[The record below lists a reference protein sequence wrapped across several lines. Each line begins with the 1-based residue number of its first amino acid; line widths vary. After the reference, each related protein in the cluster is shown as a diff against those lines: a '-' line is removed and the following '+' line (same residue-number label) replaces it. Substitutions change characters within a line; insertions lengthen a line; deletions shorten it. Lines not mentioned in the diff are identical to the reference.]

1 MRRLPPLN
9 ALKAFEAAARQ
20 GSFQA
25 AAGELCVT
33 PAAVSQ
39 QVRSLERYL
48 GLPLFRRLPRG
59 VVLTA
64 EGDLYLRE
72 ARHALDRLSAVT
84 EQLVEKR
91 VAGVLRVSVIP
102 SLATRWLVPRLT
114 GFLDRYPDVRLQVT
128 EDVRPVDFSRDPF
141 DLGIRYGP
149 GVYAGLRTDH
159 IMSETLLLV
168 AAPALVA
175 GPPALRRPAD
185 LRHCRLL
192 HEAHGRANEPWLD
205 WQPWLDAMGVARDA
219 STDRGPRFNATASM
233 LRAAANGAGVAIG
246 RARLLE
252 EDLARGTLLNLFGQV
267 RPSRSAYW
275 TVSPTDI
282 AVLPRVAAFRSWLQA
297 EASEDVAPALA
308 SALP

>member
-9 ALKAFEAAARQ
+9 ALKAFESAARQ

-25 AAGELCVT
+25 AASELCVT

-48 GLPLFRRLPRG
+48 GLPLFRRLARG
-59 VVLTA
+59 VVLTV

-72 ARHALDRLSAVT
+72 ARHALDRLGAVT
-84 EQLVEKR
+84 EQLVEKK
-91 VAGVLRVSVIP
+91 VAGVLRVSAIP
-102 SLATRWLVPRLT
+102 SLTTRWLIPRLT
-114 GFLDRYPDVRLQVT
+114 GFLERYPDVTLQLS
-128 EDVRPVDFSRDPF
+128 EDVRPVDFGRDPF
-141 DLGIRYGP
+141 DVGIRYGP
-149 GVYAGLRTDH
+149 GDYVGLRADR
-159 IMSETLLLV
+159 IMGEALLLV
-168 AAPALVA
+168 AAPALVS
-175 GPPALRRPAD
+175 GPPPLRRPAD

-205 WQPWLDAMGVARDA
+205 WQPWLDAMDVARDA
-219 STDRGPRFNATASM
+219 AADRGPRFNATASM

-252 EDLARGTLLNLFGQV
+252 DDLAQGTLVNLFGQS

-275 TVSPTDI
+275 TVSPPEI
-282 AVLPRVAAFRSWLQA
+282 ALLPRVAAFRAWLLA
-297 EASEDVAPALA
+297 EAADGAVAV
-308 SALP
+308 SA